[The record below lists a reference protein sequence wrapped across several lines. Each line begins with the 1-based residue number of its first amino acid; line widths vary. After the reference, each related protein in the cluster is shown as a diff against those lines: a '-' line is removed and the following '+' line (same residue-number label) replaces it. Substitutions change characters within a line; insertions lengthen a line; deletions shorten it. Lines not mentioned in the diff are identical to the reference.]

1 MSKIRVFIIDD
12 HRLVREGFISIINDF
27 KELELIGQAD
37 NGESALN
44 KIGELTDLPDV
55 VLMDINMPRMNGVEC
70 TQKLIKEYPDIKIIA
85 LTMMNQSTHIKS
97 MLKSGAMGY
106 ILKDCD
112 QNELK
117 TAIEVVAEGNTYFSQ
132 SVSQQVMNELTIAK
146 KQVKSAHEMLTER
159 EKEVLKLIV
168 KDLSNKEIADQ
179 LHISVRTVDTHK
191 QNLLSKTGTN
201 STAGLVVFAIK
212 NELVNVYE

>member
-1 MSKIRVFIIDD
+1 MNSVTVFIVDD

-27 KELELIGQAD
+27 KEFELIGEAE
-37 NGESALN
+37 NGQSALD
-44 KIGELTDLPDV
+44 KIATLTKLPDV
-55 VLMDINMPRMNGVEC
+55 ILMDINMPKMNGVEC
-70 TQKLIKEYPDIKIIA
+70 TQKLIGKYPDVKIIA

-97 MLKSGAMGY
+97 MLKSGAVGY

-112 QNELK
+112 QDELRE
-117 TAIEVVAEGNTYFSQ
+117 AIQTVAEGNTYFSQ
-132 SVSQQVMNELTIAK
+132 SVSQQVMNELTLSK
-146 KQVKSAHEMLTER
+146 KQVKNAHELLSER
-159 EKEVLKLIV
+159 EKEVLRLIV

-179 LHISVRTVDTHK
+179 LYISVRTVDTHK